1 MQAHDFI
8 DETNSNPD
16 SMGPKSAVRVVIAY
30 NDLAAGKRA
39 MRVISGFGK
48 ELGDET
54 EFRLLHHHHPSLH
67 REETA

>member
-16 SMGPKSAVRVVIAY
+16 SMGSKSAVRVVIAY

-54 EFRLLHHHHPSLH
+54 EFLLFHHHHPSLH
-67 REETA
+67 REQTA